1 MADQQISTV
10 KDQTELEHLELPKTD
25 VRSLI
30 RHFGPGMVLMMTGI
44 GTSHLVTA
52 PTAGGRFAFAL
63 LWCLPL
69 AYIFK
74 YYGFEM
80 AFRFTNATGK
90 SIMEAYGTAWKKW
103 PLWYVLITT
112 VIQCAVGQAGRLVAC
127 AAVLYYFFSV
137 FLGWGLPLWSYGLVM
152 GIICV
157 TIILSGTYST
167 VETVAKI
174 ASGMLLVSTVAV
186 KPDFTISRSCTPLN
200 RWRPLGM

>member
-90 SIMEAYGTAWKKW
+90 SLIEAYGTACRQADGSWK
-103 PLWYVLITT
+103 IT
-112 VIQCAVGQAGRLVAC
+112 
-127 AAVLYYFFSV
+127 
-137 FLGWGLPLWSYGLVM
+137 
-152 GIICV
+152 
-157 TIILSGTYST
+157 
-167 VETVAKI
+167 
-174 ASGMLLVSTVAV
+174 
-186 KPDFTISRSCTPLN
+186 N
-200 RWRPLGM
+200 